1 MSLKPVRERAT
12 ELLSFG
18 LPKQQVFDGLLMQF
32 PEVKAGKVAE
42 LLRYMPSLQAR
53 ERYGG
58 VHRWLLITIALSAV
72 LRIVHPL
79 LDPGY
84 DWASGAKYVSL
95 VPIATLLVGWTIY
108 RWQGQVLVWVGW
120 GNLAGIGSL
129 VKQVPSLVRGDAD
142 PWSLAFAALP
152 VAIGVL
158 ALVLVYGAFPAYQRR
173 KDPHGGTDLI
183 TFPDEQVA

>member
-32 PEVKAGKVAE
+32 PEVKARKVAE

-53 ERYGG
+53 DRYGG

-129 VKQVPSLVRGDAD
+129 VKQVPAFVRGDAD

-158 ALVLVYGAFPAYQRR
+158 ALVLVYGAFPGYKKER
-173 KDPHGGTDLI
+173 DPLGGPERI
-183 TFPDEQVA
+183 HFPDEGT

>member
-1 MSLKPVRERAT
+1 MSLRPVRERAS

-18 LPKQQVFDGLLMQF
+18 MSKQQVYDHLRVEF
-32 PEVKAGKVAE
+32 PGTKAGKVAE
-42 LLRYMPSLQAR
+42 LLRYMPSLEAR

-129 VKQVPSLVRGDAD
+129 VKQVPAFVRGDAD
-142 PWSLAFAALP
+142 PCSLAFAALP

-158 ALVLVYGAFPAYQRR
+158 ALVLVYGAFSAYERR
-173 KDPHGGTDLI
+173 KDPQGGPDI
-183 TFPDEQVA
+183 FTFPDERVG